1 MVLRERKD
9 NIGFRYFSLAFRTLL
24 CGCMKYTVQ
33 NAPFSLKQLN
43 QLYGFVVGG
52 LMFLTFGLIRL
63 TQRVEYIGEK
73 HLESSPNHI
82 YAFWHENL
90 PLHFTTNLRMK
101 QPQIWLQH
109 PMLFMKPIHVLV
121 KLMGLT
127 EMAYGSSGNSG
138 KATLERVNSQLKKGY
153 STMINPDGPAG
164 PTKKLKVGVLLMAKE
179 TGVPIIPVTMDASPK
194 WILNTW
200 DKKKQPLPFSK
211 ITVRYHKP
219 VYISGDFTDV
229 DIRNLE
235 ITLSL

>member
-1 MVLRERKD
+1 M
-9 NIGFRYFSLAFRTLL
+9 A
-24 CGCMKYTVQ
+24 YTVQ
-33 NAPFSLKQLN
+33 NAPFPIKQLN

-52 LMFLTFGLIRL
+52 FMYFIFRLIRL
-63 TQRVEYIGEK
+63 TQRVEYIGKEN
-73 HLESSPNHI
+73 LESSPNHI

-101 QPQIWLQH
+101 KPQIWLQH

-138 KATLERVNSQLKKGY
+138 KAALQRVNTQLKNGY

-164 PTKKLKVGVLLMAKE
+164 PIKKLKVGVLLMAKE

-194 WILNTW
+194 WVMNTW

-211 ITVRYHKP
+211 IRIEYHKP
-219 VYISGDFTDV
+219 IYISGEFS
-229 DIRNLE
+229 DIDIFSLE
-235 ITLSL
+235 TILSKPIARVA

>member
-1 MVLRERKD
+1 MSK
-9 NIGFRYFSLAFRTLL
+9 F
-24 CGCMKYTVQ
+24 TVQ
-33 NAPFSLKQLN
+33 NAPFPIKQLN
-43 QLYGFVVGG
+43 QLYGILVGG
-52 LMFLTFGLIRL
+52 FMYFIFRLIRL
-63 TQRVEYIGEK
+63 TQRVEHIGEEN
-73 HLESSPNHI
+73 LNSSPNHI

-90 PLHFTTNLRMK
+90 PLHFTVNLSMK

-109 PMLFMKPIHVLV
+109 PMLFMKPIHVMV

-138 KATLERVNSQLKKGY
+138 KAALERVNTQLKNGY

-179 TGVPIIPVTMDASPK
+179 TGVPVIPITMDASPK
-194 WILNTW
+194 WVMNTW

-219 VYISGDFTDV
+219 IYIKDDFTDI
-229 DIRNLE
+229 DIQNLE
-235 ITLSL
+235 AILSL

>member
-1 MVLRERKD
+1 
-9 NIGFRYFSLAFRTLL
+9 
-24 CGCMKYTVQ
+24 MKYTVQ
-33 NAPFSLKQLN
+33 NAPFPIKQLN
-43 QLYGFVVGG
+43 LIYGIIAGG
-52 LMFLTFGLIRL
+52 FMYLLFSLIRL
-63 TQRVEYIGEK
+63 TQRVEYIGSEN
-73 HLESSPNHI
+73 LNSSPNHI

-90 PLHFTTNLRMK
+90 PLHFAVNLKMK

-109 PMLFMKPIHVLV
+109 PMLFMKPIHVLI

-138 KATLERVNSQLKKGY
+138 KAALERVNAQLRNGY

-179 TGVPIIPVTMDASPK
+179 TGVPIIPITMDASPK
-194 WILNTW
+194 RILNTW

-211 ITVRYHKP
+211 ITVRYHEP
-219 VYISGDFTDV
+219 IYIKDDFTDI

-235 ITLSL
+235 TILSS